1 MELAVIPPLAHLDTA
16 SGLKYQLMLPHM
28 FSESQ
33 DYKDFYRAMDP
44 GKHHIIFDNGAAEG
58 NRFSL
63 YDLLEM
69 AATVPAVKEIALPD
83 VLGRRDAT
91 VALSLHQLYKCY
103 NNYSVPMPFNRCAF
117 GYVAQGVS
125 AEDAMVGVR
134 QVLSDILGRQ
144 YIKVIYIPRLLI
156 SFQDRT
162 IRLRLA
168 KMVREEFPYVDV
180 HLFGASQQYLGD
192 IPAASAL
199 GFVRSV
205 DTSAPFTFAFGGRYV
220 DRSWQTVPVR
230 RAHDYFDLR
239 MTERLRG
246 LAVRNIETMEVWC
259 NEQAPTSRL

>member
-33 DYKDFYRAMDP
+33 DYEDFYRAMDP
-44 GKHHIIFDNGAAEG
+44 DKHHIIFDNGAAESVS
-58 NRFSL
+58 FSL
-63 YDLLEM
+63 HNLLEM
-69 AATVPAVKEIALPD
+69 AVTIPAVKEIALPD
-83 VLGRRDAT
+83 VLGLREAT
-91 VALSLHQLYKCY
+91 VTLSLKELRACY
-103 NNYSVPMPFNRCAF
+103 DNPYMPTTFDSCAF
-117 GYVAQGVS
+117 GYVAQGKD
-125 AEDAMVGVR
+125 EYDAMVGVR

-205 DTSAPFTFAFGGRYV
+205 DTSAPFTFAFGGRNV
-220 DRSWQTVPVR
+220 DRSWQNVPVR

-239 MTERLRG
+239 MTERLEA